1 LNSVEAKADLCKI
14 LLSLTAET
22 QTWVFGCWGKGIFCK
37 GFGCISATVFEISAF
52 SNFQWIPVW

>member
-1 LNSVEAKADLCKI
+1 MQNSSFADSRI
-14 LLSLTAET
+14 

-37 GFGCISATVFEISAF
+37 GFGCISATVFETSAF